1 MSAQQSTFS
10 PLHFKLIMIVVMVF
24 VCGVGLLPIKVPA
37 FRQNQAFLSYLNCF
51 SAGIFLG
58 MALLHM
64 LPESAEIFAEW
75 SQKRFLEHNGADSEE
90 EHRVYPFAYLVF
102 FFGYLII
109 LLFDRVV
116 MNAAIKHMD

>member
-1 MSAQQSTFS
+1 
-10 PLHFKLIMIVVMVF
+10 MIVVMVL
-24 VCGVGLLPIKVPA
+24 VCGVGLLPLKVPA

-75 SQKRFLEHNGADSEE
+75 SQKRFFEQNGEDSEE
-90 EHRVYPFAYLVF
+90 EHRVYPFAYLNF

-116 MNAAIKHMD
+116 MNAAIKHMGSQGKVVDITVAPTR